1 MTQGKTVTTMWSY
14 NVKIPQPPLKAA
26 GENYV
31 TLPEQRIQAML
42 IAVIIRVHIVCGE
55 GHIGIE
61 NDVPFP

>member
-14 NVKIPQPPLKAA
+14 NVKIPQPPVKAA
-26 GENYV
+26 GENFA
-31 TLPEQRIQAML
+31 TLPEQRIQAL
-42 IAVIIRVHIVCGE
+42 FVTVRIRIGIVCGE